1 MISEVILRPAAEAD
15 LQEAYEWYEQREAGL
30 GADFMRC
37 VDGCVQLICRHPEM
51 YPTIHRHVRQG
62 VVRRFPY
69 SVIYFTTSDTL
80 VVTAIFHAAR
90 DPMIW
95 KRRA

>member
-1 MISEVILRPAAEAD
+1 MNSNVILQPAAEAD
-15 LQEAYEWYEQREAGL
+15 LQEAYEWYEQRETGL
-30 GADFMRC
+30 GAEFMRC
-37 VDGCVQLICRHPEM
+37 VDGCMQLIRRHPEI

-69 SVIYFTTSDTL
+69 SVMYFTAGDN
-80 VVTAIFHAAR
+80 VIITAIFHAAR
-90 DPMIW
+90 DPRIW

>member
-1 MISEVILRPAAEAD
+1 MTRVILQPAAEAD

-30 GADFMRC
+30 GAEFMRC
-37 VDGCVQLICRHPEM
+37 VDSCVQLIRRHPEM
-51 YPTIHRHVRQG
+51 YPAIHKHVRQG

-69 SVIYFTTSDTL
+69 SVMYFTANDNVL
-80 VVTAIFHAAR
+80 VTAIFHAAR
-90 DPMIW
+90 DPRIW